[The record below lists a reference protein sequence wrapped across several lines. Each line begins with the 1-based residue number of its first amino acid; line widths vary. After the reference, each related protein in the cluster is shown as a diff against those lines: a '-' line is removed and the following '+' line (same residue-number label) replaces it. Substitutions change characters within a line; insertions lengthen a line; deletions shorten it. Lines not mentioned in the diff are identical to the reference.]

1 MALGHGWTFK
11 IFNDTTVSQRQRFV
25 PRALRVRDPQLQIH
39 LWVTLR
45 SNRHGLSRA
54 LRVRDPQLQIHLWV
68 TVF

>member
-25 PRALRVRDPQLQIH
+25 PRALHAHDSQGWFV